1 MSADIKFYIG
11 VQSEYDALGS
21 TEIDPNGIYFLSD
34 TTSIMKNNIKYSC
47 GDIKIATGSAAG
59 IIKPSG
65 DFDITSDGTL
75 SIYKAMSVNSFS
87 NNSGTLEIGSR
98 LTSSN
103 FSWNLN
109 KQPSKLTITAGS
121 QSFEIN
127 KTQSGTAAIT
137 FAAPLTATT
146 AFTLTAT
153 DARKATSTK
162 QTTIYFLNGKYYG
175 VSNITDTSRMDAA
188 FVKGLTRNL
197 VSGRTGSWNVTANAG
212 QYIYFAIPASFGTPA
227 FYVGGFEG
235 GFNKVK
241 TFDFT
246 NASGYTASYNI
257 YRSTNAG
264 LGATTVEVK

>member
-1 MSADIKFYIG
+1 MSADIRFYIG

-21 TEIDPNGIYFLSD
+21 TKIDPNGIYFLSD

-47 GDIKIATGSAAG
+47 GDIKIATGSSAG

-98 LTSSN
+98 LPSSN
-103 FSWNLN
+103 FSWSLN
-109 KQPSKLTITAGS
+109 KEPSKLTITAGS

-175 VSNITDTSRMDAA
+175 VSNITDISKIDAA

-197 VSGRTGSWNVTANAG
+197 VSGRTGSWSVTANAG

-246 NASGYTASYNI
+246 NASGHTASYNI